1 MGIAPSNLESTCAIE
16 TSMNN
21 ATNLNLETAKGT
33 YCLAGDALLHLF
45 LRLEDIKLTSIYPR
59 GTVLFAEGQPADR
72 VYLLRSGRA
81 KISISSAAGK
91 KVILRVQSASAILGV
106 KSVIRD
112 EPYDITVETIER
124 CRIDFVSRSDF
135 MKVLNESETARV
147 GVADTLSNELSDVVD
162 HLRSLLLSQSCAE
175 KLARLLLKW
184 CDDQDELRT
193 EEIHLNPGLTHEE
206 IAQMICTSRETVTRV
221 LSEFRRKHVIS
232 LVGNTIVVSHRKVLE
247 FVAGIEKDLDGSKKI
262 RL

>member
-1 MGIAPSNLESTCAIE
+1 MPQVTSTAPVHIE

-21 ATNLNLETAKGT
+21 ATNLNLETAKVT
-33 YCLAGDALLHLF
+33 YSLAGDALLHLF

-91 KVILRVQSASAILGV
+91 KVILRVQPASAILGV

-124 CRIDFVSRSDF
+124 CRIDLVSRSDF

-147 GVADTLSNELSDVVD
+147 GVADILSNDLSDVVD
-162 HLRSLLLSQSCAE
+162 HVRSLLLSQSCAE

-184 CDDQDELRT
+184 CYDQGELRS
-193 EEIHLNPGLTHEE
+193 EEIQLNPGLTHEE
-206 IAQMICTSRETVTRV
+206 IAQMICASRETVTRV
-221 LSEFRRKHVIS
+221 FAEFRRKKIVS
-232 LVGNTIVVSHRKVLE
+232 FTGNAIFVRRLNALESMVSR
-247 FVAGIEKDLDGSKKI
+247 
-262 RL
+262 